1 MDLYETAPD
10 ADDVRAGVLINALT
24 GTMDAGRAAALVA
37 RHLTSSLDTHRVMTF
52 NVDELVDY
60 RSHRP
65 AMTFENW
72 QWTDYDE
79 PEIVIDLLRDDEGRP
94 VLLLHGQEPDMRW
107 GAFTDAVLAA
117 VDRFGVDRTISVHGI
132 PMGVPHTRPTT
143 VSAHASSPDLIASQP
158 DILGTI
164 EVPGSVTGLVE
175 YRLGLAGR
183 EAVGFSANVPHYL
196 AQSEFPQAAAELVR
210 QIARNGDLALPVGD
224 LEAAASEAAL
234 EIGRQVAG
242 SQEVLAVVQA
252 LENQYDAFMRGA
264 TQETRATLLAQPVE
278 LPTADE
284 LGATLEAFLAEQDP
298 AADPRPDDA
307 RRAEPDAV
315 EQVDPGESTAPGEDE
330 PMGPTGGP
338 ERAG

>member
-1 MDLYETAPD
+1 MVELYETHPGA
-10 ADDVRAGVLINALT
+10 ADVQAGVLVNALT
-24 GTMDAGRAAALVA
+24 GAMDAGHAAALVA
-37 RHLTSSLDTHRVMTF
+37 KHLTGSLDTQRVMTF
-52 NVDELVDY
+52 DIDELVDY
-60 RSHRP
+60 RAHRP

-79 PEIVIDLLRDDEGRP
+79 PQIVLDLLRDDEGRA
-94 VLLLHGQEPDMRW
+94 VLLLHGREPDLRW
-107 GAFTDAVLAA
+107 NAFTDAVLAA

-143 VSAHASSPDLIASQP
+143 VSAHATAPELISSQP

-164 EVPGSVTGLVE
+164 QVPGNVTGLIE

-183 EAVGFSANVPHYL
+183 EAVGFAANVPHYL

-224 LEAAASEAAL
+224 LEAAASESAV
-234 EIGRQVAG
+234 EIGRQVDA

-252 LENQYDAFMRGA
+252 LENQYDAFMRG
-264 TQETRATLLAQPVE
+264 TSEENRSTLLAQPVE

-284 LGATLEAFLAEQDP
+284 IGATLEAFLAEQDP
-298 AADPRPDDA
+298 GAAPSTADDA
-307 RRAEPDAV
+307 G
-315 EQVDPGESTAPGEDE
+315 PGLPPAPGD
-330 PMGPTGGP
+330 
-338 ERAG
+338 